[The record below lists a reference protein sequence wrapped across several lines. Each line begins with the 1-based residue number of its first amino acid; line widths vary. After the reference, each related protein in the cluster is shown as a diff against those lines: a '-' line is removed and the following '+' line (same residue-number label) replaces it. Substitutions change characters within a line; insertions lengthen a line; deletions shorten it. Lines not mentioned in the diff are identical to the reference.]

1 MKAAYCT
8 LGCKVNQYDTQAIQ
22 EMLEKEGY
30 ETVDFTD
37 VADVYVINTC
47 TVTHIGDKKSRQM
60 ISRAHTLAPDAY
72 IVVVGC
78 YSQRAPEEV
87 KQLPGVSLV
96 IGTKDRTNIVEMIK
110 SLHKG
115 DNAVNA
121 VSDIRSETEFEE
133 LCAVREGK
141 TRAQLKIQDGC
152 DRFCT
157 YCAIP
162 YARGPIRSRKL
173 DNIKKELEKLAQG
186 GYKEV
191 VLTGIHLMS
200 YGKDLGGDINLID
213 AIKQADDIN
222 GIKRIRLGSLEPQ
235 LMTEESIKYLAENK
249 KICRQFHLSLQ
260 SGSAT
265 VLKRMN
271 RRYTPEKY
279 EKCVE
284 ALRKYMPDCAITT
297 DIIVGFPGETEEEFN
312 ETLEF
317 VKRIRL
323 SKIHVFPYSRRS
335 GTVAYNMPNQIEKSI
350 KEKRVSILSAL
361 GKELESEFEQSFIGT
376 EQSVLFEETIDGLT
390 QGYTGNY
397 IKVKVDG
404 NQALHNEIKYV
415 IIDGNENNY
424 LIGHIK

>member
-173 DNIKKELEKLAQG
+173 DNIKKELEKLQEEMIDLAETFRKNLPFEEES
-186 GYKEV
+186 YRCEADVFKLLHKSKEEEDI
-191 VLTGIHLMS
+191 LRLALNELKIAPKCALRLA
-200 YGKDLGGDINLID
+200 DLLFERGDYSEALPLIQRGLRD
-213 AIKQADDIN
+213 AIQTQRTINEGYLYYLMGLTKMALAQQAGAPINEETACEIYADFDI
-222 GIKRIRLGSLEPQ
+222 SLRQEHRAEYVNTMKAKTIV
-235 LMTEESIKYLAENK
+235 LVNKSGVSI
-249 KICRQFHLSLQ
+249 
-260 SGSAT
+260 
-265 VLKRMN
+265 
-271 RRYTPEKY
+271 PEKY
-279 EKCVE
+279 E
-284 ALRKYMPDCAITT
+284 
-297 DIIVGFPGETEEEFN
+297 
-312 ETLEF
+312 
-317 VKRIRL
+317 
-323 SKIHVFPYSRRS
+323 
-335 GTVAYNMPNQIEKSI
+335 
-350 KEKRVSILSAL
+350 
-361 GKELESEFEQSFIGT
+361 EL
-376 EQSVLFEETIDGLT
+376 
-390 QGYTGNY
+390 
-397 IKVKVDG
+397 
-404 NQALHNEIKYV
+404 
-415 IIDGNENNY
+415 NY
-424 LIGHIK
+424 LVQ